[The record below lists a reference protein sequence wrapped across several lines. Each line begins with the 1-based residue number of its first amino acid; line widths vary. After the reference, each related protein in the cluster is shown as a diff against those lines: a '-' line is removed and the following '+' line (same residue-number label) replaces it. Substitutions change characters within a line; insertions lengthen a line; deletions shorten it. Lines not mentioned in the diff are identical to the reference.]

1 MNTLSE
7 SLTTPIKY
15 ECDVCVAGGG
25 FAGIAAALSAAR
37 AGKECGIKTR
47 VLLLERSFMLGGLA
61 TSGLVT
67 IYLPLCDGRG
77 NQVCYG
83 IADELFRLSI
93 KHGVEAKYP
102 DAWLNGGSKEERAKS
117 RFMVQF
123 NAQLFAILAEQLL
136 RSEGV
141 EILYGATATGTAAED
156 GRITYVIIEGKG
168 GREAISV
175 NRSVIDT
182 TGDCDVCKLSGAKTE
197 IFSEGNKLA
206 AWYYGYGKGE
216 YKLYMC
222 GVHDT
227 PDAEENTDL
236 TYDRR
241 FGGLD
246 TAELS
251 EMTEISH
258 ATLLNNFLTRKK
270 SIPDLLPV
278 TIATTPEIRMTRR
291 LVGKYEQDITEEFI
305 DYPDSV
311 GIYPN
316 WKKPG
321 PIYALPLSAL
331 YGDDIKNLLV
341 AGRCISASDAMWD
354 ITRVI
359 PVCAVSGEAAGV
371 AAALSGDIHSVNVE
385 EVRTCLMKRGVL
397 LECKKALRE
406 V

>member
-1 MNTLSE
+1 MNILSE
-7 SLTTPIKY
+7 TLTTPIKY

-37 AGKECGIKTR
+37 AGKECGVKTR
-47 VLLLERSFMLGGLA
+47 VLLLERSYMLGGLA
-61 TSGLVT
+61 TAGLVT

-93 KHGVEAKYP
+93 KHGAEAKVP
-102 DAWLNGGSKEERAKS
+102 DAWLNGGSKEEREKS

-141 EILYGATATGTAAED
+141 KILYGATAAGTAVKD
-156 GRITYVIIEGKG
+156 GKITHVMIEGKG

-175 NRSVIDT
+175 HRSVIDT
-182 TGDCDVCKLSGAKTE
+182 TGDCDLCKLSGARTE
-197 IFSEGNKLA
+197 VFSEGNKLA

-222 GVHDT
+222 GVHDM
-227 PDAEENTDL
+227 PDTEENTDL
-236 TYDRR
+236 AYDRR

-246 TAELS
+246 TDELS

-258 ATLLNNFLTRKK
+258 STLLHNFLERRKT
-270 SIPDLLPV
+270 IPDLLPV

-291 LVGKYEQDITEEFI
+291 LVGKYEQDITEEFM

-321 PIYALPLSAL
+321 PIYALPLSVL

-341 AGRCISASDAMWD
+341 AGRCISTSDAMWD

-371 AAALSGDIHSVNVE
+371 AAALSCDIHSADVE
-385 EVRTCLMKRGVL
+385 EIRACLRKRGVL
-397 LECKKALRE
+397 LECKEALTE

>member
-1 MNTLSE
+1 MNEISE
-7 SLTTPIKY
+7 RLTTPIKY
-15 ECDVCVAGGG
+15 SCDVCVAGGG

-37 AGKECGIKTR
+37 AGKECGKQTR
-47 VLLLERSFMLGGLA
+47 VVLLERSFMLGGLA
-61 TSGLVT
+61 TAGLVT
-67 IYLPLCDGRG
+67 IYLALCDGKG

-93 KHGVEAKYP
+93 KHGYEAMYP
-102 DAWLNGGSKEERAKS
+102 KAWLEGGTKEERSRS

-123 NAQLFAILAEQLL
+123 NAQLFAICAEQLL
-136 RSEGV
+136 LSEGV
-141 EILYGATATGTAAED
+141 EILYGATAVATSVED
-156 GRITYVIIEGKG
+156 GRITHVVIEGKG
-168 GREAISV
+168 GREAIAVS
-175 NRSVIDT
+175 RSVIDT
-182 TGDCDVCKLSGAKTE
+182 TGDCDIAKLSGAKTK

-206 AWYYGYGKGE
+206 AWYYGYGNKE

-227 PDAEENTDL
+227 PGSDENIDL

-258 ATLLNNFLTRKK
+258 ATLLNNYLERKK
-270 SIPDLLPV
+270 KIPDLLPV

-291 LVGKYEQDITEEFI
+291 LVGRYEQDISEEFR

-311 GIYPN
+311 GLYPN
-316 WKKPG
+316 WKTSG
-321 PIYALPLSAL
+321 PIYARPLSAL
-331 YGDDIKNLLV
+331 YGDDVKNLLV
-341 AGRCISASDAMWD
+341 AGRCISGTEAMWD

-371 AAALSGDIHSVNVE
+371 AAALFADMHTACVEDIRS
-385 EVRTCLMKRGVL
+385 CLRKRGVL
-397 LECKKALRE
+397 LDCRE
-406 V
+406 AITEQ

>member
-7 SLTTPIKY
+7 TLTTPVKY

-83 IADELFRLSI
+83 IADELFKLSI
-93 KHGVEAKYP
+93 KHGAEAKYP

-141 EILYGATATGTAAED
+141 KILYGVTATATTVED
-156 GRITYVIIEGKG
+156 KKITHVIIEGKG

-175 NRSVIDT
+175 KRSVIDT
-182 TGDCDVCKLSGAKTE
+182 TGDCDICKLSGARTE
-197 IFSEGNKLA
+197 VFSEGNKLA

-236 TYDRR
+236 TYERR
-241 FGGLD
+241 FSGLD
-246 TAELS
+246 TDELS
-251 EMTEISH
+251 EMIEISH
-258 ATLLNNFLTRKK
+258 ATLLNNFLERRKTV
-270 SIPDLLPV
+270 PDLLPV

-305 DYPDSV
+305 DYPDAV

-371 AAALSGDIHSVNVE
+371 AATLSGDIHYVNVE
-385 EVRTCLMKRGVL
+385 EIRACLRKRGVL
-397 LECKKALRE
+397 LECKKALTE

>member
-1 MNTLSE
+1 MNKLFET
-7 SLTTPIKY
+7 LTTPIKY

-37 AGKECGIKTR
+37 AGKECGKETS

-61 TSGLVT
+61 TAGLVT

-83 IADELFRLSI
+83 IADELLRLSI
-93 KHGVEAKYP
+93 KHGAEAMYP
-102 DAWLNGGSKEERAKS
+102 KAWLEGGSKEEREKS

-123 NAQLFAILAEQLL
+123 NAQLFAICAEQLL
-136 RSEGV
+136 LSEGV
-141 EILYGATATGTAAED
+141 KILYGASAVEVSAENK
-156 GRITYVIIEGKG
+156 RITHVVIEGKG

-182 TGDCDVCKLSGAKTE
+182 TGDCDLCKLAGAKTE
-197 IFSEGNKLA
+197 VFSEGNKLA
-206 AWYYGYGKGE
+206 AWYYAYGNKE

-227 PDAEENTDL
+227 PDSEENTDL

-241 FGGLD
+241 FSGLD

-258 ATLLNNFLTRKK
+258 ATLLNNYLARKK

-291 LVGKYEQDITEEFI
+291 LVGKYEQDSSEEFC

-311 GIYPN
+311 GIFPN
-316 WKKPG
+316 WKKAG

-331 YGDDIKNLLV
+331 YSDDINNLLV
-341 AGRCISASDAMWD
+341 AGRCLSGSEAMWD

-371 AAALSGDIHSVNVE
+371 AAALCSDLSQVNIK
-385 EVRTCLMKRGVL
+385 EVRACLMDRGVL
-397 LECKKALRE
+397 LNCKDALSE